1 MDKKGKT
8 IMDKN
13 AKGASGASRYRMT
26 EELTMLQEEMQL
38 KDDEI
43 ALVRKRL
50 RLSEESVKRWM

>member
-1 MDKKGKT
+1 
-8 IMDKN
+8 MDKN
-13 AKGASGASRYRMT
+13 AKGAAAGASRYRMT